1 MSPNTLSPQT
11 IARRAAAEAAVAL
24 VEPGMTV
31 GLGTGDTAAHAI
43 RAIAARQLSG
53 LRCVATSSRSG
64 ILARELGLPLFELD
78 DIAPPTEAGALP
90 PIDLTIDGTDEVDAQ
105 LQLIKG
111 GGGALLF
118 EKLVAQASRRMVVIA
133 DEDKVVA
140 RIGDKRA
147 LPVEIV
153 SFGARH
159 TLQRIVSLP
168 MVASAVLRPS
178 GSGGEPFRTDSGHF
192 IVDASLE
199 PGSSAIELHH
209 LLKMLLGVVETGL
222 FCHEASLVF
231 IGCQNGTVRT
241 LARPSP
247 KT

>member
-1 MSPNTLSPQT
+1 MSLDTLSPQT

-24 VEPGMTV
+24 VESGMTL

-53 LRCVATSSRSG
+53 LRCVATSSRSAV
-64 ILARELGLPLFELD
+64 LARELGLPLFELD
-78 DIAPPTEAGALP
+78 DIAPPSEAEAPP

-118 EKLVAQASRRMVVIA
+118 EKLVAQASRSMVVIA

-147 LPVEIV
+147 LPIEIV

-168 MVASAVLRPS
+168 MVSSAVVRTA
-178 GSGGEPFRTDSGHF
+178 GTEPFRTDSGHL
-192 IVDASLE
+192 IVDASLA
-199 PGSSAIELHH
+199 PGGSAIELHRS
-209 LLKMLLGVVETGL
+209 LKLLLGVVETGL
-222 FCHEASLVF
+222 FCHEASIAF

-241 LARPSP
+241 LVRPCP
-247 KT
+247 

>member
-1 MSPNTLSPQT
+1 MSLDTLSPQT

-24 VEPGMTV
+24 VESGMTL

-53 LRCVATSSRSG
+53 LRCVATSSRSAV
-64 ILARELGLPLFELD
+64 LARELGLPLFELD
-78 DIAPPTEAGALP
+78 DIAPPSEAEAP
-90 PIDLTIDGTDEVDAQ
+90 PAIDLTIDGTDEVDAQ

-147 LPVEIV
+147 LPIEIV

-168 MVASAVLRPS
+168 MVSSAVVRTA
-178 GSGGEPFRTDSGHF
+178 GTEPFRTDSGHL
-192 IVDASLE
+192 IVDASLA
-199 PGSSAIELHH
+199 PGGSAIELHRS
-209 LLKMLLGVVETGL
+209 LKMLLGVVETGL
-222 FCHEASLVF
+222 FCHEASIAF

-241 LARPSP
+241 LVRSRP
-247 KT
+247 

>member
-1 MSPNTLSPQT
+1 MSLDTLSPQT

-24 VEPGMTV
+24 VESGMTL

-53 LRCVATSSRSG
+53 LRCVATSSRSAV
-64 ILARELGLPLFELD
+64 LARELGLPLFELD
-78 DIAPPTEAGALP
+78 DIAPPSEAEAPP

-147 LPVEIV
+147 LPIEIV

-159 TLQRIVSLP
+159 TFQRIVSLP
-168 MVASAVLRPS
+168 MVSSAVVRTA
-178 GSGGEPFRTDSGHF
+178 GAGTEPFRTDSGHL
-192 IVDASLE
+192 IVDASLA
-199 PGSSAIELHH
+199 PGGSAIELHRS
-209 LLKMLLGVVETGL
+209 LKLLLGVVETGL
-222 FCHEASLVF
+222 FCHEASIAF

-241 LARPSP
+241 LVRPCP
-247 KT
+247 

>member
-1 MSPNTLSPQT
+1 MSLDTLSPQT

-24 VEPGMTV
+24 VESGMTL

-53 LRCVATSSRSG
+53 LRCVATSSRSAV
-64 ILARELGLPLFELD
+64 LARELGLPLFELD
-78 DIAPPTEAGALP
+78 DIAPPTEAGGRP

-147 LPVEIV
+147 LPIEIV

-159 TLQRIVSLP
+159 TLQRIVSHP
-168 MVASAVLRPS
+168 MVSNAVVRTA
-178 GSGGEPFRTDSGHF
+178 GTEPFRTDSGHL
-192 IVDASLE
+192 IVDASLA
-199 PGSSAIELHH
+199 PGGSAIELHRS
-209 LLKMLLGVVETGL
+209 LKLLLGVVETGL

-231 IGCQNGTVRT
+231 IGSQNGTVRT
-241 LARPSP
+241 LVR
-247 KT
+247 

>member
-1 MSPNTLSPQT
+1 MSLDTLSPQT

-24 VEPGMTV
+24 VESGMTL

-53 LRCVATSSRSG
+53 LRCVATSSRSAV
-64 ILARELGLPLFELD
+64 LARELGLPLFELD
-78 DIAPPTEAGALP
+78 DIAPPSEAEAPP

-147 LPVEIV
+147 LPIEIV

-159 TLQRIVSLP
+159 TFQRIVSLP
-168 MVASAVLRPS
+168 MVSSAVVRTA
-178 GSGGEPFRTDSGHF
+178 GAGTEPFRTDSGHL
-192 IVDASLE
+192 IVDASLA
-199 PGSSAIELHH
+199 PGGSAIELHRS
-209 LLKMLLGVVETGL
+209 LKLLLGVVETGL

-231 IGCQNGTVRT
+231 IGSQNGTVRT
-241 LARPSP
+241 IVRSRP
-247 KT
+247 

>member
-1 MSPNTLSPQT
+1 MSLDTLSPQT

-24 VEPGMTV
+24 VESGMTL

-53 LRCVATSSRSG
+53 LRCVATSSRSAV
-64 ILARELGLPLFELD
+64 LARELGLPLFELD
-78 DIAPPTEAGALP
+78 DIAPPSEAEAP
-90 PIDLTIDGTDEVDAQ
+90 PAIDLTIDGTDEVDAQ

-147 LPVEIV
+147 LPIEIV

-168 MVASAVLRPS
+168 MVSSAVVRTA
-178 GSGGEPFRTDSGHF
+178 GTEPFRTDSGHL
-192 IVDASLE
+192 IVDASLA
-199 PGSSAIELHH
+199 PGGSAIELHRS
-209 LLKMLLGVVETGL
+209 LKLLLGVVETGL
-222 FCHEASLVF
+222 FCHEASIAF
-231 IGCQNGTVRT
+231 IGSQNGTVRT
-241 LARPSP
+241 LVQSRP
-247 KT
+247 